1 MFLMFPR
8 AELAEL
14 TGYQLPAWQARW
26 LDAHHWRYERSISGR
41 PIVLRAHAESRLSDP
56 STAAAAVSLN
66 LAAIQKRA

>member
-1 MFLMFPR
+1 MFLTR
-8 AELAEL
+8 DELAEL

-56 STAAAAVSLN
+56 SIAAPAVSLN